1 MFFQM
6 RTSNKMLLDCQMSP
20 LSVIFEY
27 YATEKTKLSGSIDT
41 QLITLWPQEGSVV
54 QMLAGLSVFDSTDVD
69 KL

>member
-1 MFFQM
+1 MS
-6 RTSNKMLLDCQMSP
+6 SN
-20 LSVIFEY
+20 SVFFEY
-27 YATEKTKLSGSIDT
+27 CATEKTKLTKLSGSINT

>member
-1 MFFQM
+1 MS
-6 RTSNKMLLDCQMSP
+6 SN
-20 LSVIFEY
+20 SVFLEY
-27 YATEKTKLSGSIDT
+27 YATEKTKLTKLSGSINT

>member
-1 MFFQM
+1 
-6 RTSNKMLLDCQMSP
+6 MSSF
-20 LSVIFEY
+20 SVFFEY
-27 YATEKTKLSGSIDT
+27 CATKKTKLSGSIDT